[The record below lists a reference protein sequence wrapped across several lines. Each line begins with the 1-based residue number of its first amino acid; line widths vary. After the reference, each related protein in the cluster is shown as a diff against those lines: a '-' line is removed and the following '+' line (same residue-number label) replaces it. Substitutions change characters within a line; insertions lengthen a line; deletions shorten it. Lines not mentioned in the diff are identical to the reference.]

1 MWLGVGWIGLFLV
14 LALVFFMGHGGCLIA
29 GYNTASPEE
38 KARYDFRKLSRHMGI
53 FSLGMACALGICF
66 LTEATWTIGVPLIL
80 ALVGFVL
87 LGNYWCLAKRTKPGA
102 GFVVGM
108 VMYLVF
114 VGVLSVFL
122 YSGEV
127 TFYMDEDGIIL
138 DASFTK
144 QAAFYMEDIE
154 SVALT
159 DDFHVGFKKAGV
171 NNAKVEAGRYHN
183 QTLGDYWLYAR
194 TQAKHYLIFETTRGT
209 YVYGDNDVVSMQKY
223 VTEIQEAIAS

>member
-1 MWLGVGWIGLFLV
+1 
-14 LALVFFMGHGGCLIA
+14 
-29 GYNTASPEE
+29 
-38 KARYDFRKLSRHMGI
+38 
-53 FSLGMACALGICF
+53 
-66 LTEATWTIGVPLIL
+66 
-80 ALVGFVL
+80 
-87 LGNYWCLAKRTKPGA
+87 
-102 GFVVGM
+102 M

-209 YVYGDNDVVSMQKY
+209 YVYGDNDVEIMQKY